1 MQTASVKEKARG
13 AAPARQCSGKPIASV
28 PCPYCGGLAWFSSPV
43 PDEAP
48 CSCQACGGTGRVFAD
63 GQTQA

>member
-1 MQTASVKEKARG
+1 MQTAKVKEKAQG
-13 AAPARQCSGKPIASV
+13 AAPAGQHSGKPLVSV
-28 PCPYCGGLAWFSSPV
+28 PCPYCGGRAWFSSPV

-63 GQTQA
+63 GETQA

>member
-1 MQTASVKEKARG
+1 MQTASVKEKTQG
-13 AAPARQCSGKPIASV
+13 AASARQRSGKPIASV
-28 PCPYCGGLAWFSSPV
+28 PCPYCGGRAWFSSPV

-63 GQTQA
+63 EEPQA

>member
-1 MQTASVKEKARG
+1 
-13 AAPARQCSGKPIASV
+13 V
-28 PCPYCGGLAWFSSPV
+28 PCPYCGGRAWFSSPV

-63 GQTQA
+63 EEPPA